1 MCDFCPTGAGGLSF
15 PEGQR
20 SSSTEKVAENSR
32 TSVKNKLEYFEA
44 QNNGP
49 QSICNYLVKAIL

>member
-1 MCDFCPTGAGGLSF
+1 MGAGGLNF

-32 TSVKNKLEYFEA
+32 TSVKNKLESFET
-44 QNNGP
+44 QNNGS
-49 QSICNYLVKAIL
+49 QTIFNYLVEANL